1 MKKSNHFKIVFIFLF
16 FCGASIN
23 KAIAQDSVEVSPT
36 ILGLRYFLPENK
48 VPYIIVNTKKKV
60 GRKFEPVKNVTVNVY
75 VNEAT
80 ANNLLGK
87 ITTAVN
93 GEGRIAF
100 PASFKNTWDSLTT
113 FKFVAE
119 SVPGKGEEILNADL
133 TIKKAIL
140 VIDTLAGADT
150 RTITAQLKEKTGN
163 EWVAVKEIEMK
174 LGVKRSLGNLTVGD
188 AESYTSDSTGTASAE
203 YKRDSMPGDEKGNL
217 VLVARVEDNDV
228 YGNLVVEKPVS
239 WGVKAKVEQNFWHR
253 SLWSTGGRAP
263 IWLLTIA
270 FAIIIGV
277 WGTLIYLLRQL
288 LKMRKI
294 GKAYQQK
301 LTT

>member
-100 PASFKNTWDSLTT
+100 PASFKSTWDSLTT

>member
-228 YGNLVVEKPVS
+228 YGNLVVEKPVA

>member
-1 MKKSNHFKIVFIFLF
+1 
-16 FCGASIN
+16 
-23 KAIAQDSVEVSPT
+23 
-36 ILGLRYFLPENK
+36 
-48 VPYIIVNTKKKV
+48 
-60 GRKFEPVKNVTVNVY
+60 
-75 VNEAT
+75 
-80 ANNLLGK
+80 
-87 ITTAVN
+87 
-93 GEGRIAF
+93 
-100 PASFKNTWDSLTT
+100 
-113 FKFVAE
+113 
-119 SVPGKGEEILNADL
+119 
-133 TIKKAIL
+133 
-140 VIDTLAGADT
+140 
-150 RTITAQLKEKTGN
+150 
-163 EWVAVKEIEMK
+163 
-174 LGVKRSLGNLTVGD
+174 
-188 AESYTSDSTGTASAE
+188 
-203 YKRDSMPGDEKGNL
+203 MPGDEKGNL